1 MIRSMTGYGRGTAS
15 AAGCDITVEMR
26 SVNHRYF
33 DCNVRLPR
41 VYVYM
46 EDAIKSRLAQS
57 VSRGKTDVFV
67 TVEKQPGSAPEIK
80 VNAAAAEKYMQA
92 LDELKQTA
100 EGLLPGS
107 AVNLDLVAFSRLEG
121 VLSVEADEPDGDEL
135 MAGVL
140 AALDAAAESFLSM
153 SRAEGERL
161 TQDILTRADTI
172 EQAVGRIEERS
183 KECVAGY
190 FAKLLARLHDTLE
203 KLGASADEG
212 RIVTEAAIYADKVAV
227 DEETVRLRSHIAELR
242 KLLSEGGAVG
252 RKLDF
257 LIQEFNREANTIG
270 SKAND
275 LDIAREVVSLKSEI
289 EKIREQVQNIE

>member
-15 AAGCDITVEMR
+15 AAGCDITVEVR

-41 VYVYM
+41 MYVYM
-46 EDAIKSRLAQS
+46 EDAIKSRLAQN

-67 TVEKQPGSAPEIK
+67 TIEKQPGSAPEIK
-80 VNAAAAEKYMQA
+80 VNMPVASQYMLAMNMLRQLA
-92 LDELKQTA
+92 NGVPSGPVA
-100 EGLLPGS
+100 N
-107 AVNLDLVAFSRLEG
+107 VDLVAFSKLEG
-121 VLSVEADEPDGDEL
+121 VLSVEANEPDEDEL

-140 AALDAAAESFLSM
+140 SALDAAEESFLSM

-161 TQDILTRADTI
+161 KQDILSRADTI

-190 FAKLLARLHDTLE
+190 FDKLLARLRDTLE

-242 KLLSEGGAVG
+242 KLLADGGAVG

>member
-1 MIRSMTGYGRGTAS
+1 M
-15 AAGCDITVEMR
+15 
-26 SVNHRYF
+26 
-33 DCNVRLPR
+33 
-41 VYVYM
+41 
-46 EDAIKSRLAQS
+46 
-57 VSRGKTDVFV
+57 FV

-80 VNAAAAEKYMQA
+80 VNTAAAEKYMQA
-92 LDELKQTA
+92 LDELKRMA
-100 EGLLPGS
+100 AKPLPGF

-140 AALDAAAESFLSM
+140 SALDAAAESFLSM

-161 TQDILTRADTI
+161 TQDILSRADTI

-190 FAKLLARLHDTLE
+190 FDKLLARLHDTLE

-242 KLLSEGGAVG
+242 KLLAEGGAVG

-275 LDIAREVVSLKSEI
+275 LDIAREVVALKSEI

>member
-46 EDAIKSRLAQS
+46 EDAIKSRLAQN

-92 LDELKQTA
+92 LDELKRMA
-100 EGLLPGS
+100 AKPLPGF

-140 AALDAAAESFLSM
+140 AALDAAEESFLSM

-161 TQDILTRADTI
+161 TQDILSRADTI
-172 EQAVGRIEERS
+172 ERTVGRIEERS

-190 FAKLLARLHDTLE
+190 FDKLLARLHDTLE

-242 KLLSEGGAVG
+242 KLLTEGGAVG

-275 LDIAREVVSLKSEI
+275 LDIAREVVALKSEI